1 MAESPDLKT
10 PPFKTPPALED
21 LTGQT
26 VGRFII
32 KNRLGAGGM
41 GQVYVAEDTV
51 LRRRVA
57 IKRMAPQFQFE
68 EGDRS
73 RFLKEAQRASSL
85 NHPNI
90 AAIYDVF
97 EHHGEILLVMEYV
110 EGSTLRKRLWDPIT
124 LEQFYEL
131 ALQCADGLSAAHD
144 QHILHGDIKPENL
157 MLTPAQR
164 IKILDFGVAKRFSSA
179 DPNEATQTLPSTN
192 ATLNASIGGTPAYMA
207 PEVLLQ
213 RLHDGRADLFS
224 LGLVFYEMLGG
235 KQPFQTD
242 SLAGTLGS
250 VLHADVRPVDEV
262 NHTVPRPLSAVV
274 NRLLA
279 KDPAARYPSASALR
293 ADLLAVREGRKPQFA
308 EVSQPRL
315 RTRRIAMLAIAALL
329 VVTAL
334 IAFRPVM
341 RRLASSTAPAQS
353 APASLPQTQ
362 VVALLPFQ
370 PVEGNPKLTS
380 LGQGL
385 VENLGTKLSRL
396 TPDRPLHII
405 LPRQLQEKNAGSLAD
420 AHRQFGANLGFRVS
434 MEPAAELVKV
444 NYELLDG
451 KTNQALAGNS
461 LTIPAVDVFAAE
473 DEVAQGAVRALHLTL
488 RPDEL
493 TELKVHGTA
502 QPAAYEY
509 YLRARGYLVDY
520 TRQENVDNAAT
531 MLSAAL
537 KLDPG
542 FGMAQ
547 AALGE
552 ADWRRYSLTK
562 QKQWTARART
572 ECNQAIALGNAGA
585 DGHICLGLVNDG
597 TGDYRSAAAEF
608 QRAAELDPAN
618 EGAIIGFATALEHQ
632 GAFNEAEKAHLRSID
647 VHPQSYF
654 SYNAAGAFYFRRSEN
669 QKALQMFQ
677 KVTELAPE
685 NYIGYLNVGAMY
697 NELGRYSEAV
707 EPLHKSILLRP
718 SYGAYANLGTSYFA
732 VHKFADAAAAYVE
745 ATKLE
750 PQQYV
755 PWGNLGEAQFY
766 AGKRDDAARAYRK
779 AIELA
784 NQQLQVNPHD
794 SDVLSD
800 MSEYYAML
808 GDREPAIR
816 HLTLALQYGHS
827 EKELLFTAA
836 EVYNEL
842 GETGLA
848 VEWLTKAVHAGYP
861 PSKFRDFPAFGN
873 LAQNPRFQELVGKS
887 SGPQ

>member
-1 MAESPDLKT
+1 MAEFPDQL
-10 PPFKTPPALED
+10 KTPPALED

-32 KNRLGAGGM
+32 QHRLGAGGM

-57 IKRMAPQFQFE
+57 IKRMAPQLQFDE
-68 EGDRS
+68 RDRS
-73 RFLKEAQRASSL
+73 RFLKEAQRASAL

-97 EHHGEILLVMEYV
+97 EHGGEILLVLEYI
-110 EGSTLRKRLWDPIT
+110 EGQTLRKLLWDPIS
-124 LEQFYEL
+124 LEQFYEIS
-131 ALQCADGLSAAHD
+131 LQCADGLAAAHD

-179 DPNEATQTLPSTN
+179 SPDDATKSLPSTN
-192 ATLNASIGGTPAYMA
+192 ATINAGIGGTPAYMA

-213 RLHDGRADLFS
+213 RVHDGRADLFS

-242 SLAGTLGS
+242 SLAGTLGR
-250 VLHADVRPVDEV
+250 VLHTDVPPLTEV
-262 NHTVPRPLSAVV
+262 NRSVPPPLAAVV
-274 NRLLA
+274 NRLLM
-279 KDPAARYPSASALR
+279 KEPAARYPSASALR
-293 ADLLAVREGRKPQFA
+293 ADLLAVREGRKLQFA
-308 EVSQPRL
+308 GPLPRKS
-315 RTRRIAMLAIAALL
+315 RFRQIALPALGALLL
-329 VVTAL
+329 VVIFLAY
-334 IAFRPVM
+334 RPLA
-341 RRLASSTAPAQS
+341 RRVSSPGAQPQSASSA
-353 APASLPQTQ
+353 LPQTQ

-370 PVEGNPKLTS
+370 VIEGNPKLTA

-385 VENLGTKLSRL
+385 VESLAAKLSRL
-396 TPDRPLHII
+396 TPERPLHII
-405 LPRQLQEKNAGSLAD
+405 LPRQLEDKNITSLQDAG
-420 AHRQFGANLGFRVS
+420 RQFGANLGFRVA

-444 NYELLDG
+444 SYELLDVQTG
-451 KTNQALAGNS
+451 KPLAGDS
-461 LTIPAVDVFAAE
+461 LTVPAADVFSVE
-473 DEVAQGAVRALHLTL
+473 DDVAQGAVRALHLTL

-493 TELKVHGTA
+493 AELKVHGTT

-509 YLRARGYLVDY
+509 YLRARGYLVDH
-520 TRQENVDNAAT
+520 TRKENVENATT
-531 MLSAAL
+531 MLRAAL
-537 KLDPG
+537 QLDPG
-542 FGMAQ
+542 FGMAK

-552 ADWRRYSLTK
+552 ADWRKYSLTK
-562 QKQWTARART
+562 QKQWTAQARA
-572 ECNQAIALGNAGA
+572 ECNQAVSLGNAGA
-585 DGHICLGLVNDG
+585 AGHICLGLVNDG
-597 TGDYRSAAAEF
+597 AGDYRNAAVEF
-608 QRAAELDPAN
+608 QRAVELDPSN
-618 EGAIIGFATALEHQ
+618 ESASIGLAAAFEHE
-632 GAFNEAEKAHLRSID
+632 GAFNEAEKAYLRSID
-647 VHPQSYF
+647 AHPQSYF

-669 QKALQMFQ
+669 EKASQMFK
-677 KVTELAPE
+677 KVTDLAPE
-685 NYIGYLNVGAMY
+685 NHIGYLNYGAIY
-697 NELGRYSEAV
+697 NELGRYAEAIP
-707 EPLHKSILLRP
+707 PLRKSILLRP

-732 VHKFADAAAAYVE
+732 QHKFSDAASSYTE
-745 ATKLE
+745 ATKLD

-755 PWGNLGEAQFY
+755 PWGNLGEAEYY
-766 AGKRDDAARAYRK
+766 AGRHDEAARAYRK

-784 NQQLQVNPHD
+784 DRQLQVNPRD

-800 MSEYYAML
+800 MSEYHAML
-808 GDREPAIR
+808 GNREQAIH

-848 VEWLTKAVHAGYP
+848 LEWLTKAVHAGYP

-887 SGPQ
+887 SGSR